1 MQSRSWT
8 PAWLCF
14 VDALS
19 LVQTELCGHR
29 QSRDG
34 SEKLFWERKEGR
46 LAAAGAGDSRVTPGT
61 SVSELRCLHE
71 TFSRLFPSR
80 LLLSDVFVSAA
91 VSNLGQW
98 LSCVSWF

>member
-1 MQSRSWT
+1 MLRAEFGQ
-8 PAWLCF
+8 
-14 VDALS
+14 
-19 LVQTELCGHR
+19 G

-34 SEKLFWERKEGR
+34 PEKPFCERKEGR
-46 LAAAGAGDSRVTPGT
+46 LAAAGAGHSRVTPGT
-61 SVSELRCLHE
+61 SVFELRCLHE
-71 TFSRLFPSR
+71 TSSRLFHSW